1 MSDIVS
7 RLLRSIPALG
17 LAAHW
22 FQRAE
27 RLRIADEEDE
37 AYAATMEALDAP
49 PLFSGATRA
58 RETWIII
65 GQLAGCVVATALGT
79 VLALLTP
86 VAWPILAL
94 LTWGIAVVLDMATA
108 RLASWLYDRKA
119 EARYDRVGGPN

>member
-1 MSDIVS
+1 VSDIVS

-37 AYAATMEALDAP
+37 AYKATMEAMDAQP
-49 PLFSGATRA
+49 HFAGATRA
-58 RETWIII
+58 RETRMII
-65 GQLAGCVVATALGT
+65 GQLAGCLVATALGT
-79 VLALLTP
+79 VLAVLTP
-86 VAWPILAL
+86 AAWPTLAL

-108 RLASWLYDRKA
+108 CLAVWLYDRKA
-119 EARYDRVGGPN
+119 AAHYDRVVN